1 MSRHWA
7 DIIIDH
13 HLIVV
18 IHNNALSH
26 CCCCCCGCLCWCCC
40 HTNCIVV
47 VHKWIVEN
55 FVNFYLRILFY
66 LIIKNDFFF
75 NFTHYPLKCCTRFV
89 SFFFFQ
95 FSFANKGCNAM
106 RAQSHD
112 LTQHEK
118 LYSICRQRTQLNNNK
133 IVASIYG
140 PVSRRNENSLVV
152 YVHHHTHTHTHTN
165 ANAIQYTF
173 WCKGVE
179 KLSRKLSNSIT
190 VAAAKIAKP
199 KIFIQK
205 KKIVS
210 IVQLFNFN
218 WKKIIKK

>member
-1 MSRHWA
+1 MHLISILYFNYFFIFFIASIQMTFVCVVYLHLHLYNDDRRFKAPPQQRSMLCNFVQSLFLMVYFLIIYFFLIKKSYRTMSRHWA

-55 FVNFYLRILFY
+55 VVNFYLRILFY

-89 SFFFFQ
+89 SFFFFN
-95 FSFANKGCNAM
+95 FLLLTRDAM
-106 RAQSHD
+106 RCAHRA
-112 LTQHEK
+112 T
-118 LYSICRQRTQLNNNK
+118 T
-133 IVASIYG
+133 
-140 PVSRRNENSLVV
+140 
-152 YVHHHTHTHTHTN
+152 
-165 ANAIQYTF
+165 
-173 WCKGVE
+173 
-179 KLSRKLSNSIT
+179 
-190 VAAAKIAKP
+190 
-199 KIFIQK
+199 
-205 KKIVS
+205 
-210 IVQLFNFN
+210 
-218 WKKIIKK
+218 